1 MAEGQGAT
9 DINVKLDGE
18 DLDEHSLQSF
28 SVDQDLGQ
36 PDMCTLVLAN
46 GEHQFSKIKPG
57 AVLEVSA
64 GSSQTTIFKGEVVA
78 LEPRYVA
85 GEDSKIVVRGYNK
98 LHRLLRGR
106 KSKTYLNM
114 KDADIASAIAGE
126 HGLSAQCGS
135 AGITH
140 EHVYQHN
147 QTDLEFLR
155 SRAARLGFEVW
166 VEDTKLYFDAPALD
180 QDSGIELKLPDPD
193 PSQQV
198 VLKSFAPK
206 LSSAKVVKEVTV
218 RGWDPQKKEEIVGK
232 ATASSSSLGGKTA
245 VSGSSDFGDRVT
257 YEVDHPIFSVDEAK
271 SIAEARL
278 AEHLMGYITGEGT
291 CVGAPD
297 IKAGIVVKI
306 TVNGD
311 DANDPFNG
319 KYLVVGA
326 THKYSHNTRGDGGYL
341 TVVRVSR
348 DAQQA

>member
-1 MAEGQGAT
+1 VAEGQGAT
-9 DINVKLDGE
+9 DIKVKLAGSDI
-18 DLDEHSLQSF
+18 DEHSLQSF

-46 GEHQFSKIKPG
+46 GEHQYSKTKPG
-57 AVLEVSA
+57 DEVEVKA
-64 GSSQTTIFKGEVVA
+64 GSDGTVIFKGEVVA
-78 LEPRYVA
+78 LEPKYVA
-85 GEDSKIVVRGYNK
+85 GEDSKCIVRAYNK

-106 KSKTYLNM
+106 KSKTYLNQ
-114 KDADIASAIAGE
+114 KDSDIASAIASDN
-126 HGLSAQCGS
+126 GLSAQAGS
-135 AGITH
+135 TAVTH
-140 EHVYQHN
+140 EHIYQHN

-155 SRAARLGFEVW
+155 ARAARLGYEVW

-180 QDSGIELKLPDPD
+180 QDSGIELRLPDPSPD
-193 PSQQV
+193 QHV
-198 VLKSFAPK
+198 VLKAFAPK

-232 ATASSSSLGGKTA
+232 ATASGSSLGGKNA

-271 SIAEARL
+271 KIAEARL

-306 TVNGD
+306 TVNND